1 MENLGG
7 LNPVCAGGPGGFDD
21 DTVVNHAEFDLIL
34 QAGLLEQRL
43 GDADATGVADA
54 NQPRLHGPSDL

>member
-1 MENLGG
+1 
-7 LNPVCAGGPGGFDD
+7 
-21 DTVVNHAEFDLIL
+21 
-34 QAGLLEQRL
+34 LEQRL